1 MWSCGRL
8 GSSRKCW
15 NSRWMSIV
23 MKNEIGGNFNFN
35 FCSSR
40 CCMTKTSRSSL
51 PQRMV
56 YSSGNFKGNV
66 SLTHSLVRHA
76 LALLDWL
83 HSYHPLLLSVLNNF
97 SFSKFT
103 HASHGVEARKDLGFF
118 SVMLQSADDSC
129 TSSSDLTIFRER
141 RQCDSEWGAEFNCLI
156 FTLHRHSSFFALHG
170 GLGVKFDAG
179 KGGRDREADYV
190 G

>member
-129 TSSSDLTIFRER
+129 TSSSDLTIFSRAMTAWQWMR
-141 RQCDSEWGAEFNCLI
+141 CRISLSY
-156 FTLHRHSSFFALHG
+156 LHSASALFFLCTSWRTRG
-170 GLGVKFDAG
+170 EIWCG
-179 KGGRDREADYV
+179 
-190 G
+190 